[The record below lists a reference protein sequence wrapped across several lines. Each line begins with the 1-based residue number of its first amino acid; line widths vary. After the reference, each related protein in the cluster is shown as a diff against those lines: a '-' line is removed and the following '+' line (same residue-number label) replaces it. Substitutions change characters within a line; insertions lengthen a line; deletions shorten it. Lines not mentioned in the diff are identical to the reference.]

1 MDRWKYDA
9 VPEED
14 GEEENAKT
22 NMDIDEVQLSVEDT
36 VNLTT
41 SSEPSEKESSIFEQ
55 KLDKDEIKH
64 KISTLTE
71 KKLILR

>member
-1 MDRWKYDA
+1 MDGWKYDA

-14 GEEENAKT
+14 DEEENAKT
-22 NMDIDEVQLSVEDT
+22 SMDIDEVQQSVEDT
-36 VNLTT
+36 VNLTI
-41 SSEPSEKESSIFEQ
+41 SSEPSEKESSNFEQ

-64 KISTLTE
+64 KILTLTE